1 VVEITAY
8 INTLLRQ
15 EGRKVGAAL
24 VLMLGLGCLEGVG
37 LLLLLPMLTLLG
49 ITATPGA
56 SHSVTALVSS
66 LVQTLGIPLRLEA
79 ILGVYLLII
88 GVHALLV
95 RTQTLLTL
103 NLQHSFTTA
112 LRQHLYAALSHASW
126 LFISRLKA
134 SEITQVLTA
143 DVERIGQGTH
153 ALLRLASTGS
163 LMLVYVA
170 LAVRL
175 SPAMTAIVLACGAG
189 LALALRQQHRRTQ
202 ALGQTFSSARN
213 ALYSVVLEHLGGM
226 KVAKSYNAIP
236 QHLAQF
242 NTVTRAL
249 YEQFMQ
255 FGRTMAATK
264 MIFDIGAAVALSA
277 LCYVAITFLHVPA
290 TDLLLLIFLCA
301 RLLPQY
307 SGMQQS
313 YQQVLHMLP
322 AFTAAMTLRQRCLTA
337 VEPLQADGQQP
348 GPCSSWEPR
357 LSVFSLPLRRGR
369 ERVGVKAREEG
380 VEGPEGRGQ
389 NRELPSPARQPVT
402 VDTAIVCHRLWF
414 RYEQTATSWVLRNLT
429 CTIAARQTTAIVGP
443 SGAGKSTLADCLMGL
458 LVPEQG
464 TVLVDGIPLH
474 VYGITAWRQRI
485 GYVPQETFVFH
496 DTVRANLLWARPEAS
511 EPELLQALRLAAAEE
526 FVASLPQGPD
536 TVLGDRGVRLSGG
549 ERQRLALAR
558 ALVRRPALLL
568 LDEATSALDLANEQ
582 RIHQALSALHG
593 QLTIVLI
600 AHRLSTVRMADHI
613 LVLEAGQMVETGTW
627 DELWGR
633 PGSRFRA
640 LVQGA
645 WQESSEELS
654 CKDTK

>member
-1 VVEITAY
+1 VAELTAY
-8 INTLLRQ
+8 ITTLLRQ
-15 EGRKVGAAL
+15 EGRKVGGAL
-24 VLMLGLGCLEGVG
+24 VLMVGLGCLEGVG
-37 LLLLLPMLTLLG
+37 LLLLLPMLTLMG
-49 ITATPGA
+49 ATVAPGA
-56 SHSVTALVSS
+56 SNSVTARVLS
-66 LVQTLGIPLRLEA
+66 LLQMLGIPLRLEA

-88 GVHALLV
+88 GVHAALV

-103 NLQHSFTTA
+103 HLQHSFTTA

-126 LFISRLKA
+126 PFISRLKA
-134 SEITQVLTA
+134 SELTQVLTA
-143 DVERIGQGTH
+143 DVERVGQGTH
-153 ALLRLASTGS
+153 ALLRLASTGV

-175 SPAMTAIVLACGAG
+175 SPAMTAIVLACGTG

-242 NTVTRAL
+242 DTVTRAL
-249 YEQFMQ
+249 YAQFMQ
-255 FGRTMAATK
+255 FGRTLATAR
-264 MIFDIGAAVALSA
+264 MVFDIGAAVTLSA

-290 TDLLLLIFLCA
+290 ADLLLLIFLCA

-322 AFTAAMTLRQRCLTA
+322 AFTAAMVLQQRCRMA
-337 VEPLQADGQQP
+337 VEPLQAESQ
-348 GPCSSWEPR
+348 
-357 LSVFSLPLRRGR
+357 
-369 ERVGVKAREEG
+369 
-380 VEGPEGRGQ
+380 
-389 NRELPSPARQPVT
+389 QPVT
-402 VDTAIVCHRLWF
+402 VNTAIVCHQLWF
-414 RYEQTATSWVLRNLT
+414 RYEQTAASWVLRGLT

-458 LVPEQG
+458 LLPEHG
-464 TVLVDGIPLH
+464 TVLVDDTPLH
-474 VYGITAWRQRI
+474 TSGSTAWRQHI
-485 GYVPQETFVFH
+485 GYVPQETFVLH

-511 EPELLQALRLAAAEE
+511 EAELLQALRLAAAEE
-526 FVASLPQGPD
+526 FVARLPQGLD

-568 LDEATSALDLANEQ
+568 LDEATSALDLANAQ

-593 QLTIVLI
+593 QLTVVLI

-613 LVLEAGQMVETGTW
+613 LVLDAGRVVEAGTW

-633 PGSRFRA
+633 PGSRFWA

-645 WQESSEELS
+645 QQENAVALLS
-654 CKDTK
+654 